1 MNYGLET
8 VRRVS
13 SKFSRQ
19 MHELN
24 WTTAIDI
31 LGKAQEASTLH
42 KELQAIK
49 DAESGREASPGKNV
63 PIGYSILNVQP

>member
-1 MNYGLET
+1 
-8 VRRVS
+8 
-13 SKFSRQ
+13 